1 MVYNI
6 DIKNLSEDDA
16 SNSAVNKRIKEMEIK
31 MNEEFKSG
39 FVTIIG
45 RTNVGKSTLINLLVG
60 EKVAAIANK
69 VQTTRTAIKGIV
81 NRENSQIIFTDTP
94 GIHKP
99 KHKLNETMVETSFA
113 TIPDSD
119 IVLFL
124 IEATSEDIGRGDRI
138 ILDKIKESKRK
149 TILIINKID
158 LVKRDKLLNLID
170 IYSKE
175 YDFTAVIPISAYQP
189 KYKNIILDEIEKNL
203 KPGPAYYDIEEYTDQ
218 TLRQLAEETIR
229 EKALKL
235 LQDEVPHGIYVEV
248 EKMNLRQN
256 KQGEDI
262 YDIEATIYC
271 LRESH
276 KGIIIGKNGEMLKRI
291 GRAARID
298 MEQNFGLKVNL
309 KTWVKVKNDWLDNDS
324 IVSKFKLK

>member
-1 MVYNI
+1 
-6 DIKNLSEDDA
+6 
-16 SNSAVNKRIKEMEIK
+16 MEK
-31 MNEEFKSG
+31 EFKSG

-69 VQTTRTAIKGIV
+69 VQTTRTAIRGIV

-119 IVLFL
+119 VVIFI
-124 IEATSEDIGRGDRI
+124 IEATSGDIGKGDRI
-138 ILDKIKESKRK
+138 ILDKIKESNRK
-149 TILIINKID
+149 TILVINKID
-158 LVKRDKLLNLID
+158 LVKREKLLSLID
-170 IYSKE
+170 IYRKE
-175 YDFTAVIPISAYQP
+175 YNFLSVIPMSAYQE
-189 KYKNIILDEIEKNL
+189 KYKDIILDEIEKNL

-248 EKMNLRQN
+248 EKMNLRKN

-271 LRESH
+271 LRDSH

-298 MEQNFGLKVNL
+298 MEQNFGLKINL
-309 KTWVKVKNDWLDNDS
+309 KTWVKVKQDWLDNDS

>member
-1 MVYNI
+1 MG
-6 DIKNLSEDDA
+6 
-16 SNSAVNKRIKEMEIK
+16 
-31 MNEEFKSG
+31 EEFKSG
-39 FVTIIG
+39 FVTLIG
-45 RTNVGKSTLINLLVG
+45 RTNVGKSTLLNLLVG

-81 NRENSQIIFTDTP
+81 NRQNSQIIFVDTP

-99 KHKLNETMVETSFA
+99 KTKLNETMVETSF
-113 TIPDSD
+113 TSLTDSD

-158 LVKRDKLLNLID
+158 LVKREKLLNLID

-175 YDFTAVIPISAYQP
+175 YKFEAVIPISATNI
-189 KYKNIILDEIEKNL
+189 KYKEVILEEIEKNL

-229 EKALKL
+229 EKALKM
-235 LQDEVPHGIYVEV
+235 LQDEVPHGIFVKV
-248 EKMNLRQN
+248 EKMKQRKN
-256 KQGEDI
+256 KSNEDI

-271 LRESH
+271 LKNSH

-291 GRAARID
+291 GRSARID
-298 MEQNFGLKVNL
+298 MEENFGVKVNL
-309 KTWVKVKNDWLDNDS
+309 KTWVKVKEDWQDNNS

>member
-1 MVYNI
+1 M
-6 DIKNLSEDDA
+6 
-16 SNSAVNKRIKEMEIK
+16 
-31 MNEEFKSG
+31 EEFKSG

-69 VQTTRTAIKGIV
+69 VQTTRTAIRGIV
-81 NRENSQIIFTDTP
+81 NRKNSQIIFTDTP

-99 KHKLNETMVETSFA
+99 RTKLNETMLDTSFTSLKDA
-113 TIPDSD
+113 D

-124 IEATSEDIGRGDRI
+124 IEATSDEIGRGDSRI
-138 ILDKIKESKRK
+138 LEKIKEDKAK

-158 LVKRDKLLNLID
+158 LVKKEKLLKLID
-170 IYSKE
+170 LYSKE
-175 YDFTAVIPISAYQP
+175 YDFEAVIPISATNS
-189 KYKNIILDEIEKNL
+189 KYRDIVLDEIEKNL
-203 KPGPAYYDIEEYTDQ
+203 KPGPAYYDKEEYTDQ

-248 EKMNLRQN
+248 EKMKERKN
-256 KQGEDI
+256 KNGEDM

-271 LRESH
+271 LRNSH

-291 GRAARID
+291 GRLARLD
-298 MEQNFGLKVNL
+298 MEENFGVKVNL
-309 KTWVKVKNDWLDNDS
+309 KTWVKVKEDWQDNPS
-324 IVSKFKLK
+324 IVNNFKLK

>member
-1 MVYNI
+1 
-6 DIKNLSEDDA
+6 
-16 SNSAVNKRIKEMEIK
+16 

-189 KYKNIILDEIEKNL
+189 KYREIILDEIEKNL

-298 MEQNFGLKVNL
+298 MEQNFGLKINL

>member
-1 MVYNI
+1 M
-6 DIKNLSEDDA
+6 L
-16 SNSAVNKRIKEMEIK
+16 
-31 MNEEFKSG
+31 EFKSG
-39 FVTIIG
+39 FVTLIG

-69 VQTTRTAIKGIV
+69 VQTTRTAIRGIV
-81 NRENSQIIFTDTP
+81 NRENSQIIFIDTP

-99 KHKLNETMVETSFA
+99 RTKLNETMVETSF
-113 TIPDSD
+113 TSIGDTD
-119 IVLFL
+119 IVVFL
-124 IEATSEDIGRGDRI
+124 IEATSDEIGRGDRI
-138 ILDKIKESKRK
+138 ILEKIKEAKKK
-149 TILIINKID
+149 TILLINKID
-158 LVKRDKLLNLID
+158 LVKREKLLNLID

-175 YDFTAVIPISAYQP
+175 YNFEAVIPISATNS
-189 KYKNIILDEIEKNL
+189 KYRKIILDEIEKNL

-235 LQDEVPHGIYVEV
+235 LKDEVPHGIYVEV
-248 EKMNLRQN
+248 EKMKQRKN
-256 KQGEDI
+256 KKGEDI

-271 LRESH
+271 LKNSH

-298 MEQNFGLKVNL
+298 MEENFGLKVNL
-309 KTWVKVKNDWLDNDS
+309 KTWVKVKEDWQENES
-324 IVSKFKLK
+324 IVKKFKLQ

>member
-1 MVYNI
+1 M
-6 DIKNLSEDDA
+6 
-16 SNSAVNKRIKEMEIK
+16 
-31 MNEEFKSG
+31 FKSG

-99 KHKLNETMVETSFA
+99 KTKLNETMIETSFSS
-113 TIPDSD
+113 IPDSD
-119 IVLFL
+119 VILFL

-158 LVKRDKLLNLID
+158 LVEKESLLKLID

-175 YDFTAVIPISAYQP
+175 YNFEAVIPISAKKE
-189 KYKNIILDEIEKNL
+189 KYKDLILDEIEKNL
-203 KPGPAYYDIEEYTDQ
+203 KEGPAYYDVEEYTDQ

-229 EKALKL
+229 EKALRVL
-235 LQDEVPHGIYVEV
+235 DQEVPHGIYVEV
-248 EKMNLRQN
+248 EKMQTRKN
-256 KQGEDI
+256 KNGEEL

-271 LRESH
+271 LRNSH

-291 GRAARID
+291 GTMARKD
-298 MEQNFGLKVNL
+298 MERNFGLKVNL
-309 KTWVKVKNDWLDNDS
+309 KTWVKVKEDWQENDS
-324 IVSKFKLK
+324 IVNKFKLKK